1 MVFASSREEMIRSIA
16 SLFVVGVLAAGC
28 NDPAPVAAHRSA
40 VLIGDRGISIPLP
53 PPSVL
58 QAPQQ
63 EIEVQG
69 ALEGIFDEGSEVRIV
84 DTAGGDE
91 ASVSPDGASFTATL
105 EVDLTDVCL
114 ETWVVDADGVE
125 SERRSY
131 SALVEADDSIRVV
144 SGCG

>member
-1 MVFASSREEMIRSIA
+1 MMFAKTREEMSRSIA
-16 SLFVVGVLAAGC
+16 SLFVLGVLAGAC
-28 NDPAPVAAHRSA
+28 NDPAPVPAYRSA

-63 EIEVQG
+63 EVEVEG
-69 ALEGIFDEGSEVRIV
+69 ALEGTFDEGAEVRIV

-105 EVDLTDVCL
+105 QVDLTDACL

-131 SALVEADDSIRVV
+131 STRVEADDSIRVV
-144 SGCG
+144 LGCD